1 MPEIRDAID
10 AAFETVLHLFYMFG
24 FNKYGPLIHWSL
36 IRTIFNVTP
45 EVKEMLRGIQATN
58 GQGLDHHV
66 EEDIYMRGP
75 TQKTSIGCLASSTE
89 ALRNFS
95 NREKVCSAIGL
106 KTVSPNRTWRRGV
119 GREADLAAMG
129 EVFCECN
136 TLQIVPRRKDIT
148 SVGYIVQSIRGWK
161 GIRFGKQAISF

>member
-1 MPEIRDAID
+1 
-10 AAFETVLHLFYMFG
+10 
-24 FNKYGPLIHWSL
+24 
-36 IRTIFNVTP
+36 
-45 EVKEMLRGIQATN
+45 MLRVIQATN
-58 GQGLDHHV
+58 GQGLDYHV

-95 NREKVCSAIGL
+95 NREKVRSAIGL
-106 KTVSPNRTWRRGV
+106 KTASPNRTWRRGV